1 MKRGKKGEKIK
12 VITEE
17 TTTVGKKKTTTLTLT
32 LTLILI
38 LIKVTATKKVVLNT
52 HGLQM
57 KEADPTEKVSSS

>member
-17 TTTVGKKKTTTLTLT
+17 TTTVGKKKTTTLTL
-32 LTLILI
+32 ILI
-38 LIKVTATKKVVLNT
+38 LIKVTATKKGVLNT

>member
-17 TTTVGKKKTTTLTLT
+17 TTTVGKKKSTTLT

>member
-17 TTTVGKKKTTTLTLT
+17 MTTVGKKKTTTLTLI
-32 LTLILI
+32 LILI
-38 LIKVTATKKVVLNT
+38 LIKVMATKKVVLNT

>member
-17 TTTVGKKKTTTLTLT
+17 TTTVGKKKTTTLTL
-32 LTLILI
+32 ILI
-38 LIKVTATKKVVLNT
+38 LIKVMATKKVVLNT

>member
-17 TTTVGKKKTTTLTLT
+17 TTTVGKKKTTTLT

>member
-17 TTTVGKKKTTTLTLT
+17 TTTVGKKKTTTLTLI
-32 LTLILI
+32 LILI

>member
-17 TTTVGKKKTTTLTLT
+17 TTTVGKKKTTTLT

-57 KEADPTEKVSSS
+57 KEADPTEKVISS

>member
-1 MKRGKKGEKIK
+1 MTRGKKGEKIK

-17 TTTVGKKKTTTLTLT
+17 TTTVGKKKSTTLTLI
-32 LTLILI
+32 LILI

-57 KEADPTEKVSSS
+57 KEADPTEKVSSN